1 MALFS
6 AGFADLNDQ
15 RKHEDFHLKKGF
27 MINPFM
33 QVFSFLATGMK
44 MKAVLSGAAST
55 EIPDKMITDIIE
67 LMATQ

>member
-6 AGFADLNDQ
+6 AGFADLNDEKNYQ
-15 RKHEDFHLKKGF
+15 DVILKQGF

-33 QVFSFLATGMK
+33 QVFSFLATGIK

-67 LMATQ
+67 LLATQ